1 MRLVTDYLDRIVKE
15 YPEKIAYANEQ
26 DSMTFSQVYKNARK
40 LAVGLIRA
48 HIFKQPVVVFMEKSP
63 ACITSFL
70 GIAYSGNF
78 YTPIDTQMPVSR
90 IHKIINTLNPSAI
103 ITNRMLLS
111 SAKEIFS
118 ERQIFLYEDL
128 QANIDDEELIES
140 IKHRQLDTD
149 LLYVLFTSGST
160 GDPKGVTISHQAV
173 VDYTEWVTGTFD
185 LTAET
190 TLANQ
195 AALYFDLSIQDVYAP
210 LKTGATT
217 WLLEQEKFSFPI
229 RLLEYLNE
237 KEINTIFWVPS
248 ALVLVANLKALS
260 HVELPHL
267 HKVLFCGEVMPNK
280 QLNVWRKALPHAE
293 FVNLYG
299 PTEITEVCTYYRV
312 NRLFKDGEA
321 LPIGKACEN
330 MDVFVLNEANDL
342 ARGDEIGELCV
353 RGRGLSYG
361 YYNNPQKTAEAFV
374 QNPLQPNY
382 HELIYRTGDLV
393 RYNEFGELMYAGRK
407 DFQIKHMGHRIE
419 LGEIETAA
427 LAVDGVKQACCLYD
441 TVRSRIVLFYAG
453 SQDDDELKEA
463 LSVYVPHYMIPN
475 RFVKMDE
482 IPLNMNGKL
491 DRVWLKSQL

>member
-1 MRLVTDYLDRIVKE
+1 MRLVTDYLDRTVQK

-26 DSMTFSQVYKNARK
+26 DAMTFLQVHTSARR

-63 ACITSFL
+63 RCITAFL
-70 GIAYSGNF
+70 GAAYSGNF
-78 YTPIDTQMPVSR
+78 YTPIDTQMPPSR
-90 IHKIINTLNPSAI
+90 IHKIVETLQPAVI
-103 ITNRMLLS
+103 VTNQDLLPA
-111 SAKEIFS
+111 AKEVFR
-118 ERQIFLYEDL
+118 EHKIFLYEDL
-128 QANIDDEELIES
+128 QNNIDDAEMIQD
-140 IKHRQLDTD
+140 IKCRQLDTD

-160 GDPKGVTISHQAV
+160 GEPKGVTISHQAV
-173 VDYTEWVTGTFD
+173 VDYTDWVTDAFD
-185 LTAET
+185 LDDTAV
-190 TLANQ
+190 LGNQ
-195 AALYFDLSIQDVYAP
+195 AALYFDLSIQDVYSP
-210 LKTGATT
+210 LRTGATT

-260 HVELPHL
+260 RVELPHL
-267 HKVLFCGEVMPNK
+267 HKILFCGEVMPNK
-280 QLNVWRKALPHAE
+280 QLNQWRKALPHAV

-312 NRLFKDGEA
+312 NRLFKDEDA
-321 LPIGKACEN
+321 LPIGNACEN
-330 MDVFVLNEANDL
+330 MDVFVLNENNEL
-342 ARGDEIGELCV
+342 ITGDEIGELCV

-382 HELIYRTGDLV
+382 HEMIYRTGDLV

-427 LAVDGVKQACCLYD
+427 LAVAGMKQACCLYD
-441 TVRSRIVLFYAG
+441 TVRSRIVLFYSG
-453 SQDDDELKEA
+453 SPNDNELKEK
-463 LSVYVPHYMIPN
+463 LSAYIPHYMIPN

>member
-26 DSMTFSQVYKNARK
+26 DSMTFSQVYTNARK

-90 IHKIINTLNPSAI
+90 IHKIVNTLNPSAI
-103 ITNRMLLS
+103 VTSQDLLS
-111 SAKEIFS
+111 AAKDVFGGYK
-118 ERQIFLYEDL
+118 IFLYEEL
-128 QANIDDEELIES
+128 QKNIDDAEMIQDV
-140 IKHRQLDTD
+140 KCRQLDID

-160 GDPKGVTISHQAV
+160 GEPKGVTISQQAV
-173 VDYTEWVTGTFD
+173 VDYIEWITETFSFD
-185 LTAET
+185 HRIVFG
-190 TLANQ
+190 NQ
-195 AALYFDLSIQDVYAP
+195 SPLYFDVSLQDIYVP
-210 LKTGATT
+210 LKMGATT
-217 WLLEQEKFSFPI
+217 HLISQEQFAFPI
-229 RLLEYLNE
+229 RLLEYLKE
-237 KEINTIFWVPS
+237 KQINTIFWVPS
-248 ALVLVANLKALS
+248 ALILVANLKALGR
-260 HVELPHL
+260 VKVPELK
-267 HKVLFCGEVMPNK
+267 KVLFAGEVMPNK
-280 QLNVWRKALPHAE
+280 QLNMWRQAFPQAE
-293 FVNLYG
+293 FANLYG
-299 PTEITEVCTYYRV
+299 PTEITEICTYYKVDRE
-312 NRLFKDGEA
+312 FKDEDP

-330 MDVFVLNEANDL
+330 MDVFVLNEANEL
-342 ARGDEIGELCV
+342 ARGGEIGELCV

-361 YYNNPQKTAEAFV
+361 YYNNPRKTAEAFV

-393 RYNEFGELMYAGRK
+393 RYNAFGELMYAGRK

-441 TVRSRIVLFYAG
+441 TERSRIVLFYAG
-453 SQDDDELKEA
+453 SQNDNELKEA

>member
-48 HIFKQPVVVFMEKSP
+48 YIFKQPVIVFMEKSP

-78 YTPIDTQMPVSR
+78 YTPIDTQMPISR

-173 VDYTEWVTGTFD
+173 MDYTDWVTGTFD

-217 WLLEQEKFSFPI
+217 WLLDQEKFSFPI

-441 TVRSRIVLFYAG
+441 TERSRIVLFYAG
-453 SQDDDELKEA
+453 SQNDDELKEA

-482 IPLNMNGKL
+482 IPLNINGKL

>member
-1 MRLVTDYLDRIVKE
+1 MRLVTDYLDHIVEK
-15 YPEKIAYANEQ
+15 YPEKIAFANEQ

-40 LAVGLIRA
+40 LAVGLIKENV
-48 HIFKQPVVVFMEKSP
+48 FKQPIVVFMEKSP

-70 GIAYSGNF
+70 GVAYSGNF
-78 YTPIDTQMPVSR
+78 YTPIDTQMPSSR
-90 IHKIINTLNPSAI
+90 IHKIINTLHPAAI
-103 ITNRMLLS
+103 ITNRTLLS

-118 ERQIFLYEDL
+118 ECQIYLYEDL
-128 QANIDDEELIES
+128 QTNADDEELIAC
-140 IKHRQLDTD
+140 IKSKQLDTD

-173 VDYTEWVTGTFD
+173 VDYTDWVTSAFD

-237 KEINTIFWVPS
+237 KKINTIFWVPS

-260 HVELPHL
+260 RVELPYL

-280 QLNVWRKALPHAE
+280 QLNVWRRALPHAE

-312 NRLFKDGEA
+312 NRLFKDEDS
-321 LPIGKACEN
+321 LPIGKPCEN
-330 MDVFVLNEANDL
+330 MDVFILDEDDRL
-342 ARGDEIGELCV
+342 ITGDEIGELCV
-353 RGRGLSYG
+353 RGCGLSYG

-382 HELIYRTGDLV
+382 HEMIYRTGDLV

-427 LAVDGVKQACCLYD
+427 LAIDGIKQACCLYD

-453 SQDDDELKEA
+453 SQNDDELKEA
-463 LSVYVPHYMIPN
+463 LPAYIPHYMIPN
-475 RFVKMDE
+475 RFIKMDQ

>member
-48 HIFKQPVVVFMEKSP
+48 HIFKQPVIVFMEKSP

-111 SAKEIFS
+111 SAKEVFS

-173 VDYTEWVTGTFD
+173 VDYTDWVTGTFD

-217 WLLEQEKFSFPI
+217 WLLDQEKFSFPI

-441 TVRSRIVLFYAG
+441 TERSRIVLFYAG
-453 SQDDDELKEA
+453 SQNDDELKEA

-482 IPLNMNGKL
+482 IPLNINGKL

>member
-48 HIFKQPVVVFMEKSP
+48 HIFKQPVIVFMEKSP

-173 VDYTEWVTGTFD
+173 VDYTDWVTRTFD

-260 HVELPHL
+260 RVELPHL

-312 NRLFKDGEA
+312 DRLFKDGEP
-321 LPIGKACEN
+321 LPIGKPCEN

-342 ARGDEIGELCV
+342 ARRDEIGELCV

-361 YYNNPQKTAEAFV
+361 YYNNPRKTAEAFV

-441 TVRSRIVLFYAG
+441 TERSRIVLFYAG
-453 SQDDDELKEA
+453 SQNDDELKEA

>member
-1 MRLVTDYLDRIVKE
+1 MRLVTDYLDRIVNE
-15 YPEKIAYANEQ
+15 YPEKIAYANEH

-48 HIFKQPVVVFMEKSP
+48 HIFKQSVIVFMEKSP

-103 ITNRMLLS
+103 ITNRTLLS

-118 ERQIFLYEDL
+118 EGQIFLYEDL

-140 IKHRQLDTD
+140 IKYRQLDTD

-173 VDYTEWVTGTFD
+173 VDYTDWVTGTFD

-217 WLLEQEKFSFPI
+217 WLLDQEKFSFPI

-441 TVRSRIVLFYAG
+441 TERSRIVLFYAG
-453 SQDDDELKEA
+453 SQNDDELKEA

>member
-1 MRLVTDYLDRIVKE
+1 MRLVTDYLDHIVEK
-15 YPEKIAYANEQ
+15 YPEKIAFANEQ

-40 LAVGLIRA
+40 LAVGLIKENV
-48 HIFKQPVVVFMEKSP
+48 FKQPIVVFMEKSP

-70 GIAYSGNF
+70 GVAYSGNF
-78 YTPIDTQMPVSR
+78 YTPIDTQMPSSR
-90 IHKIINTLNPSAI
+90 IHKIINTLHPAAI
-103 ITNRMLLS
+103 ITNRTLLS

-118 ERQIFLYEDL
+118 ECQIYLYEDL
-128 QANIDDEELIES
+128 QTNADGEELIAR
-140 IKHRQLDTD
+140 IKSKQLDTD

-160 GDPKGVTISHQAV
+160 GEPKGVTISHQAV
-173 VDYTEWVTGTFD
+173 VDYTDWVTSAFD

-260 HVELPHL
+260 RVELPHL

-280 QLNVWRKALPHAE
+280 QLNVWRRALPHAE

-312 NRLFKDGEA
+312 NRLFKDEDS

-330 MDVFVLNEANDL
+330 MDVFILDEDDRL
-342 ARGDEIGELCV
+342 ITGDEIGELCV

-382 HELIYRTGDLV
+382 HEMIYRTGDLV

-427 LAVDGVKQACCLYD
+427 LAIDGIKQTCCLYD
-441 TVRSRIVLFYAG
+441 TVHSRIVLFYAG
-453 SQDDDELKEA
+453 SQNDDELKEA
-463 LSVYVPHYMIPN
+463 LPAYIPHYMIPN
-475 RFVKMDE
+475 RFIKMDQ

>member
-1 MRLVTDYLDRIVKE
+1 MRLVTDYLDHIVEK
-15 YPEKIAYANEQ
+15 YPEKIAFANEQ

-40 LAVGLIRA
+40 LAVGLIKENV
-48 HIFKQPVVVFMEKSP
+48 FKQPIVVFMEKSP

-70 GIAYSGNF
+70 GVAYSGNF
-78 YTPIDTQMPVSR
+78 YTPIDTQMPSSR
-90 IHKIINTLNPSAI
+90 IHKIINTLHPAAI
-103 ITNRMLLS
+103 ITNRTLLS

-118 ERQIFLYEDL
+118 ECQIYLYEDL
-128 QANIDDEELIES
+128 QTNADDEELIAC
-140 IKHRQLDTD
+140 IKSKQLDTD

-173 VDYTEWVTGTFD
+173 VDYTDWVTSAFD

-237 KEINTIFWVPS
+237 KKINTIFWVPS

-260 HVELPHL
+260 RVELPYL

-280 QLNVWRKALPHAE
+280 QLNVWRRALPHAA

-312 NRLFKDGEA
+312 NRLFKDEDS
-321 LPIGKACEN
+321 LPIGKPCEN
-330 MDVFVLNEANDL
+330 MDVFILDEDDRL
-342 ARGDEIGELCV
+342 ITGDEIGELCV
-353 RGRGLSYG
+353 RGCGLSYG
-361 YYNNPQKTAEAFV
+361 YYNNPQKTSEAFV

-382 HELIYRTGDLV
+382 HEMIYRTGDLV

-427 LAVDGVKQACCLYD
+427 LAIDGIKQACCLYD

-453 SQDDDELKEA
+453 SQNDDELKEA

-475 RFVKMDE
+475 RFVKMDQ